1 MSLKLYPAYKDSG
14 VKSLGHIPAHWDVVR
29 LSRFVNFGNGSDY
42 KHVMVENGGYPVI
55 GSGGEF
61 RRSSEY
67 LFDGESVLFG
77 RKGTVDKPLYVNGKF
92 WTVDTMYYTR
102 IDTHRLLPKFLYYW
116 ATRIPFDFYV
126 TSTALPSMTQTDLGS
141 AKIGVPA
148 LHEQEAISNYL
159 DCETDEIDAFI
170 SDQEDLIA
178 LLEERRTA
186 ITAQAVTKGLN
197 SSVPMKDS
205 GVTWI
210 GEVPA
215 HWLLSTLGHHFE
227 VVLGKMLDGAKET
240 PVGARVLPYV
250 RAGNIQDA
258 GLDLSDVNEMAFTSY
273 EAERLNLMA
282 KDLLVVEGGS
292 VGTVHYLDSA
302 MDGWSFQKTVNRVRS
317 LGSADT
323 KYLGYL
329 IRVFRD
335 SGVFEVIC
343 NGSTIMHLTAEKL
356 RALLIPVPPIDE
368 QRSIAEFVDHETAEI
383 DAAIADARQ
392 AIKLSKERRAA
403 VISAAVTGKIDVR
416 DRMAR
421 ASTNKVGAESVG
433 VA

>member
-1 MSLKLYPAYKDSG
+1 
-14 VKSLGHIPAHWDVVR
+14 
-29 LSRFVNFGNGSDY
+29 
-42 KHVMVENGGYPVI
+42 MVENGGYPVI